1 MTLPTARWLQR
12 LQNFKMASEQLSLFL
27 VREQLNPLEEQG
39 LIQCFEYNYE
49 LAWNTIKDFY
59 EAQGEFGLQGSR
71 DAFRLGIKRG
81 LLEDAQ
87 LWMDMIGARARTSHT
102 YDLKM
107 ASAVVKEI
115 QTAYAPAFQKLIQSL
130 ESQKP

>member
-1 MTLPTARWLQR
+1 MTLPTARWIQR

-27 VREQLNPLEEQG
+27 AREHLNP
-39 LIQCFEYNYE
+39 
-49 LAWNTIKDFY
+49 
-59 EAQGEFGLQGSR
+59 
-71 DAFRLGIKRG
+71 
-81 LLEDAQ
+81 LEDAQ

-130 ESQKP
+130 ESQNS